1 MFFVSVVL
9 RNFNISP
16 IPTHPPNVHPKNTTP
31 RDQPFAAAADLSL
44 HDKNT
49 DLALLQ
55 VENDRLTEL
64 SEMFKGKMESA
75 KRRYEK
81 AEMKERELERR
92 CVELERRLGNISHG
106 GLKRQPPADQFQAL
120 KDRLALQ
127 IEENEA
133 LKMSFRGA
141 LKSKDDELRILR
153 ALTEQQQSVY
163 EKAIKDV
170 RTQVKLT
177 AGQAQAR
184 IIQTQAKTDG
194 RMMDQLTA
202 DNDHLRRQLR
212 ELQQKFKELE
222 HTRRRRGQ
230 FKGASD
236 YPTRSP
242 SKHHYEE
249 KSQATVGGGG
259 GGDPYSMR
267 APLR

>member
-92 CVELERRLGNISHG
+92 CVEL
-106 GLKRQPPADQFQAL
+106 D
-120 KDRLALQ
+120 
-127 IEENEA
+127 
-133 LKMSFRGA
+133 
-141 LKSKDDELRILR
+141 
-153 ALTEQQQSVY
+153 T
-163 EKAIKDV
+163 
-170 RTQVKLT
+170 
-177 AGQAQAR
+177 
-184 IIQTQAKTDG
+184 
-194 RMMDQLTA
+194 
-202 DNDHLRRQLR
+202 
-212 ELQQKFKELE
+212 
-222 HTRRRRGQ
+222 
-230 FKGASD
+230 
-236 YPTRSP
+236 TRSCAPFVP
-242 SKHHYEE
+242 S
-249 KSQATVGGGG
+249 
-259 GGDPYSMR
+259 R
-267 APLR
+267 AGVDRRTYGAKRPRASAHGCHR

>member
-1 MFFVSVVL
+1 
-9 RNFNISP
+9 
-16 IPTHPPNVHPKNTTP
+16 
-31 RDQPFAAAADLSL
+31 
-44 HDKNT
+44 
-49 DLALLQ
+49 
-55 VENDRLTEL
+55 
-64 SEMFKGKMESA
+64 MFKGKMESA

-242 SKHHYEE
+242 SKHHGGGGGDYYEE